1 MYLLDANIFAHVFNF
16 FSTGETGFAI
26 ILLKMQCAHLL
37 FIKLHDQKMLFFWGG
52 GGFYVHHDS
61 VVTLIIWDM
70 TVIRWF
76 YFLFWNKNVFFT
88 NIDKYSFLNHLL
100 YMYWVFIRRY
110 GNQDHAFNL
119 MISMT
124 TNVYLYMQLVFDRYL
139 FLLPTIYFLVCLVL
153 KFVCLN
159 RCCLS

>member
-37 FIKLHDQKMLFFWGG
+37 FIKLHDQKMLFFLGG
-52 GGFYVHHDS
+52 ILCSPWF